1 MSTSHPSTSPTTPT
15 SPISSPESTG
25 RAGERRASVRRVV
38 ALARANAL
46 LMARNRLTLIYAVV
60 VPLLPLGLL
69 LAQDLS
75 DPVAGA
81 GALITSLV
89 LVLLFPVYYNL
100 LSVVVTRRDELVLK
114 RLRTGETRDRELVV
128 ALALPGAVL
137 AVLISLLTAGIGIA
151 FGLPLPVNALL
162 FLVAVVAGI
171 VMIAALALWTAAW
184 TRNAEAAQLTSG
196 PVLLLMIL
204 GQTAVAYPDPVR
216 EAFTWTP
223 GTAIV
228 SLVRTGWFGL
238 EPVTGGTLSQEPT
251 VDFASSWVQ
260 AGQPMLV
267 LGVWTAVALWLA
279 ARSMRWEPRT

>member
-1 MSTSHPSTSPTTPT
+1 
-15 SPISSPESTG
+15 
-25 RAGERRASVRRVV
+25 
-38 ALARANAL
+38 
-46 LMARNRLTLIYAVV
+46 
-60 VPLLPLGLL
+60 
-69 LAQDLS
+69 
-75 DPVAGA
+75 
-81 GALITSLV
+81 
-89 LVLLFPVYYNL
+89 
-100 LSVVVTRRDELVLK
+100 
-114 RLRTGETRDRELVV
+114 
-128 ALALPGAVL
+128 VL

-204 GQTAVAYPDPVR
+204 GQTAIAYPDTVR
-216 EAFTWTP
+216 EVFTWTP

-238 EPVTGGTLSQEPT
+238 EPVTGGDFSQVPTL
-251 VDFASSWVQ
+251 DFASSWAQ
-260 AGQPMLV
+260 AGQPLLV
-267 LGVWTAVALWLA
+267 LGVWTVAALWLA

>member
-1 MSTSHPSTSPTTPT
+1 MSSPTH
-15 SPISSPESTG
+15 
-25 RAGERRASVRRVV
+25 RQASVRRVV

-46 LMARNRLTLIYAVV
+46 LMARNRLTLVYAVV

-75 DPVAGA
+75 DPAAGA

-114 RLRTGETRDRELVV
+114 RLRTGETRDVELVV

-196 PVLLLMIL
+196 PVLFLMIL

-216 EAFTWTP
+216 EFFTWTP

-238 EPVTGGTLSQEPT
+238 EPVTGDALSQEAT
-251 VDFASSWVQ
+251 LGFASSWAQ
-260 AGQPMLV
+260 AGQPLLV
-267 LGVWTAVALWLA
+267 LGAWTAVALWLA